1 EDHAALRQMTA
12 TMLQTMG
19 YTVLQAGHASEA
31 DRICRDYRNR
41 IDLVLTDV
49 VMPGASGPEL
59 VKHLQKLRPGLRF
72 IYTSGYTDNPALRED
87 VLNHNLP
94 FLQKPYGQAELL
106 SKVREVL
113 DVKASTVKTVVSS

>member
-1 EDHAALRQMTA
+1 VEDHAALRQMTS
-12 TMLQTMG
+12 TMLQSMG
-19 YTVLQAGHASEA
+19 YKVLQAAQSSEA
-31 DRICRDYRNR
+31 DRICRDHSSR

-59 VKHLQKLRPGLRF
+59 VKHLQRLRPGLRF

-94 FLQKPYGQAELL
+94 FLQKPYGQHELL

-113 DVKASTVKTVVSS
+113 DTPVSAVNTVVS

>member
-1 EDHAALRQMTA
+1 MTG
-12 TMLQTMG
+12 TMLQNMG
-19 YTVLQAGHASEA
+19 YTVLHAGQASEA

-49 VMPGASGPEL
+49 VMPGTSGPEL
-59 VKHLQKLRPGLRF
+59 VKHLQRLRPGLRF

-94 FLQKPYGQAELL
+94 FLQKPYGQSELL
-106 SKVREVL
+106 TKVREVL
-113 DVKASTVKTVVSS
+113 DARVSTVKTVVSS